1 MDCTSRG
8 VSMNEV
14 RQTEGKSA
22 GATVQEPA
30 AMSRGAEERGAPSDI
45 ETKLLGDAP
54 ADTPEELEAKV
65 AGKVLAGTRGA
76 SAPVKQAAVT
86 VGIVA
91 LVLVLAFV
99 FQLAQFPAPVIGVIV
114 VVAIVMF
121 ALVLVNPHVV
131 RTQAGRALVY
141 TWLAKGQPVRVMR
154 LGGVYQ
160 SATYLG
166 FQSCEPVFKYI
177 KAFDVVFDAEDAVR
191 AATGHGVERVLA
203 LGGGGFSW
211 PKHAILDHDC
221 LHVDVVEIDPA
232 IIQAARRWFYLDMI
246 ERYAGRRLRVH
257 EGDGRAVLDKRAR
270 RLEAGEPNAQRY
282 DAVVN
287 DTFSGGEPVRELAT
301 VEAAQAVHTCLN
313 PGGVYATNV
322 VARDDDT
329 SVLRNTVATLSQVFA
344 HVHVI
349 PVEED
354 AWASDDNYIVVATDG
369 GTQFSGT
376 VPFDE
381 EFLGEVLRDR

>member
-1 MDCTSRG
+1 
-8 VSMNEV
+8 MNEV
-14 RQTEGKSA
+14 RQTEGKPA

-45 ETKLLGDAP
+45 ETQLLGDAP

-76 SAPVKQAAVT
+76 SAPVKRAAVT
-86 VGIVA
+86 VGIV
-91 LVLVLAFV
+91 
-99 FQLAQFPAPVIGVIV
+99 
-114 VVAIVMF
+114 

-141 TWLAKGQPVRVMR
+141 TWLAKGQPVRVRR

-270 RLEAGEPNAQRY
+270 RLEAGEPKAQRY

-344 HVHVI
+344 HVHVT

>member
-1 MDCTSRG
+1 
-8 VSMNEV
+8 MNED
-14 RQTEGKSA
+14 RQTKDKLTG
-22 GATVQEPA
+22 TVVQEPA
-30 AMSRGAEERGAPSDI
+30 AKPRGAEERRVPTDI

-76 SAPVKQAAVT
+76 SAPMKQAAAT

-114 VVAIVMF
+114 VIAIVMF

-131 RTQAGRALVY
+131 RTQTGRALVY
-141 TWLAKGQPVRVMR
+141 TRLAKGQPVRVMR

-177 KAFDVVFDAEDAVR
+177 KAFDVVFDAEEAVR
-191 AATGHGVERVLA
+191 KATRHGMERVLA

-270 RLEAGEPNAQRY
+270 RLEAGEPKAQRY
-282 DAVVN
+282 DAIVN

-313 PGGVYATNV
+313 SGGVYATNV
-322 VARDDDT
+322 VARDGDA
-329 SVLRNTVATLSQVFA
+329 SVLRDTVATLAQVFV

-349 PVEED
+349 PAEED

-369 GTQFSGT
+369 DTQFPGA

-381 EFLGEVLRDR
+381 EFLGEVLRDDANPGV

>member
-1 MDCTSRG
+1 
-8 VSMNEV
+8 MNED
-14 RQTEGKSA
+14 RQTEDKLTGTA
-22 GATVQEPA
+22 VQEPA
-30 AMSRGAEERGAPSDI
+30 AMSRGAEGRRVPSDI

-76 SAPVKQAAVT
+76 SAPMKQAAAT

-114 VVAIVMF
+114 VIAIVMF

-131 RTQAGRALVY
+131 RTQTGRALVY
-141 TWLAKGQPVRVMR
+141 TRLAKGQPVRVMR

-191 AATGHGVERVLA
+191 KATGHGMERVLA

-270 RLEAGEPNAQRY
+270 RLEAGEPKAQRY
-282 DAVVN
+282 DAIVN

-301 VEAAQAVHTCLN
+301 VEAAQAARTCLN

-322 VARDDDT
+322 VARNGDT
-329 SVLRNTVATLSQVFA
+329 SVLRDTVATLAQVFA

-354 AWASDDNYIVVATDG
+354 AWASDGNYIVVATDG
-369 GTQFSGT
+369 DTQFPGA

-381 EFLGEVLRDR
+381 EFLGEVVRD